1 MGGWEREWG
10 ATQLNHALPSAAED
24 PHAMPFRPGRH
35 GFRFANRFDAPLG
48 LAPALR
54 AAGLPATWGLCGGM
68 VHAAR
73 AAFERSEALPQHGE
87 TPPAPG
93 APLYRRLL
101 RRQVASLGPP
111 PLFPEVWRFARWTRR
126 PDADLARRTR
136 PEREQ
141 AQRRLDE
148 GRLVPLGLIYTRR
161 LRRLWENHQ
170 VLAYA
175 AAGEA
180 LRIYDP
186 NEPGRDDVTLA
197 HAPGDDGPVFEK
209 CRAGR
214 PVRPVRGFFV
224 MRDT

>member
-1 MGGWEREWG
+1 
-10 ATQLNHALPSAAED
+10 
-24 PHAMPFRPGRH
+24 MPFRPGRH

-136 PEREQ
+136 PERER